1 MDLHRTVQ
9 AGNEMGVFCKKME
22 NGGGC
27 KKWKMGFFCKN
38 EPFFN
43 AGCSLLCVVLVFLF
57 YILLIGGGA
66 YAPNAPP
73 CLRACRMTGELLYI
87 LE

>member
-1 MDLHRTVQ
+1 V
-9 AGNEMGVFCKKME
+9 E
-22 NGGGC
+22 NGGV
-27 KKWKMGFFCKN
+27 FCKN

-43 AGCSLLCVVLVFLF
+43 AGCIMCSIGIF
-57 YILLIGGGA
+57 ILHFTYWGGA